1 MLVNVLWDAWL
12 PALLPLLWESISP
25 FTILLVSLYF
35 IFFSFKHSKPTT
47 CTRIA
52 DCGDYVVVINA
63 KDVLVSGRKAEQ
75 KLYRHHTGYPGG
87 LKEITYNDLKAKDPT
102 AVCCIEYD
110 VS

>member
-1 MLVNVLWDAWL
+1 MV
-12 PALLPLLWESISP
+12 SI
-25 FTILLVSLYF
+25 
-35 IFFSFKHSKPTT
+35 
-47 CTRIA
+47 IA

-102 AVCCIEYD
+102 AVCFKGGANVGSHGY
-110 VS
+110 